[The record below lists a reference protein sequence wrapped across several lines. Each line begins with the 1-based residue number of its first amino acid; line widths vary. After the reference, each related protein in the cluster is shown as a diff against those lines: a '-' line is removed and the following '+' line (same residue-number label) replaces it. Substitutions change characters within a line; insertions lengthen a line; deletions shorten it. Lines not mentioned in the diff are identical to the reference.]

1 MTTETIGKELYI
13 IISKCFLML
22 YLGNNQEQKIRN
34 KKIKE
39 TFSILEKT
47 IITGK
52 KISIWYNQV
61 SDFSIKTFIWSNI
74 QNWIHVLDKT
84 SQLYART
91 LLLLRTL
98 KYERTLKIDSIV
110 YNQDDDYQIIK
121 TKCLNCYQL
130 FLEIKNYSSNTI
142 TVSSQENDLIEKIK
156 SFLILIL
163 KKRKAPESAYYLAM
177 IFNYDKTEVSIWKTQ
192 KYLKASDTLGSP
204 EGCFQ
209 LANNYYRGTIIQKSY
224 SEAFRLYQ
232 KSGELGFHEAFYNAG
247 IMAEEGLGTEVNI
260 ELSKKLFFK
269 SISNQHSSGI
279 YKLKELWDRFPETLP
294 MYITCSGKGF
304 HEFTDYLST
313 MYYYGI
319 YIEDERDRAR
329 ELWIKGYQ
337 ESSNLEFLKR
347 LEVSFQEYPQDLE
360 DYKIKSE
367 QGEHEYTWRLGFF
380 YKKGICGFEQNN
392 AMAHKFWYKG
402 SCSNHLKCHESL
414 VGVPKEIQI
423 NQNRDLLEKT
433 RLAEMINQK
442 DLGEQTRMI
451 FEFLEFSF
459 DYLHENLN
467 LMMESST
474 KLSQEYLIIR
484 LFKVILA
491 TKEITEEVLLNWYLQ
506 YSNKDFINLAHYYWK
521 YLLGVKIETSDYKLK
536 NFLNIISVQQC
547 CLRRSYLKTD
557 PDFEESNKRCVP
569 ISKSL
574 QKEILSLKCHE
585 DKENLLKTNYRINGL
600 IDKMIFE
607 DRKTNNEW
615 CCFYLGL
622 LLIQLTNNN
631 LRYLSLAF
639 FYLFKSSYFNNPEA
653 KFNLGIMCYHSELLE
668 PNYNLSKEFLV
679 SSLKDGYKNSC
690 FPLGFLHY
698 NQPNQKNNDL
708 AYQYWFQG
716 VLYGNTNCMYILK
729 ILSESLNLSKFKN
742 MIQNG
747 VYNLCYEVGI
757 MLKFGISTP
766 KNENES
772 LSYWFLGLE
781 KNITSCVE
789 PIRIY
794 FQENTS
800 RLKWY
805 KKVSNNGNEK
815 YSKRWNL
822 ILKYK
827 IHHLM

>member
-1 MTTETIGKELYI
+1 
-13 IISKCFLML
+13 ML
-22 YLGNNQEQKIRN
+22 YLGNNQEPKLRN
-34 KKIKE
+34 EKIKE
-39 TFSILEKT
+39 TFGILEKT
-47 IITGK
+47 FITGK

-61 SDFSIKTFIWSNI
+61 SDFSIKTFICSNI
-74 QNWIHVLDKT
+74 QSWIHLLDKC
-84 SQLYART
+84 SQLYVRT

-98 KYERTLKIDSIV
+98 KYERTLKIDSLV
-110 YNQDDDYQIIK
+110 YNQDDDYQTIK

-130 FLEIKNYSSNTI
+130 FQEIKNYSSTSKI
-142 TVSSQENDLIEKIK
+142 ISCEENDLIEKIK
-156 SFLILIL
+156 NFLLLIL
-163 KKRKAPESAYYLAM
+163 KKRKTPESAYYLSM
-177 IFNYDKTEVSIWKTQ
+177 IFNYDKTEASIWKAQ
-192 KYLKASDTLGSP
+192 RYLQAAVTLGSP

-232 KSGELGFHEAFYNAG
+232 KSGDLGFHEAFYKAG

-260 ELSKKLFFK
+260 ELAKKLFFK

-279 YKLKELWDRFPETLP
+279 YKLKELWARFPETLP

-304 HEFTDYLST
+304 HEFTDYLSL
-313 MYYYGI
+313 MYYYEI
-319 YIEDERDRAR
+319 YIEDERDKAR

-337 ESSNLEFLKR
+337 ERSNLEFLKR
-347 LEVSFQEYPQDLE
+347 LERSFQEYPQDLE
-360 DYKIKSE
+360 DYYAKSE
-367 QGEHEYTWRLGFF
+367 QGEHDYTWRLGFF

-392 AMAHKFWYKG
+392 AMAYKFWYKG

-414 VGVPKEIQI
+414 VGTSKGIQVD
-423 NQNRDLLEKT
+423 QKRDLLEKR
-433 RLAEMINQK
+433 RLAEIINQK
-442 DLGEQTRMI
+442 DLCKQTKMI

-467 LMMESST
+467 LIMESST

-491 TKEITEEVLLNWYLQ
+491 TKEITEEVLFEWYLH

-521 YLLGVKIETSDYKLK
+521 YILRVKIETSEYKLK
-536 NFLNIISVQQC
+536 NFLNIVSIQQC
-547 CLRRSYLKTD
+547 CLRRSYLESD

-574 QKEILSLKCHE
+574 QSEILSLKCHE
-585 DKENLLKTNYRINGL
+585 DKEYLLITNSKIKGL

-622 LLIQLTNNN
+622 FLIQVTNNN

-639 FYLFKSSYFNNPEA
+639 FYLFKSSYFNNSEA

-668 PNYNLSKEFLV
+668 SNYNLSKEFLM
-679 SSLKDGYKNSC
+679 SSLKDGYKKSC
-690 FPLGFLHY
+690 LPLGFLHY
-698 NQPNQKNNDL
+698 EQPNQKNNDL

-716 VLYGNTNCMYILK
+716 ALYENTNCVYILK

-742 MIQNG
+742 MIENG
-747 VYNLCYEVGI
+747 TYKLCYEVGI

-766 KNENES
+766 KNENKS

-781 KNITSCVE
+781 KGITSCIE
-789 PIRIY
+789 PIKIY
-794 FQENTS
+794 FQENNS
-800 RLKWY
+800 RLKCY
-805 KKVSNNGNEK
+805 EKISDSGNDI
-815 YSKRWNL
+815 YLKRWNL
-822 ILKYK
+822 IKKYE
-827 IHHLM
+827 IHNQI